1 MPDEERV
8 NVKILAV
15 GDVVG
20 DPGRKVLEKLV
31 PQMKRSGEV
40 DFVIANGENAAGGA
54 GLTPSVAR
62 EMLDFGIDVITS
74 GDHIWKYNEI
84 YDWMDENPQVIRP
97 LNYPNGAPGE
107 GSTIVRS
114 QGGIDVGVVNAL
126 GRVFL
131 STVDCPFRSLQ
142 EEVEKLRSKVK
153 IIVVDFH
160 AEATS
165 EKMAMGYY
173 LDGKVSGVV
182 GTHTHIQTADERI
195 LPKGT
200 AYLTD
205 LGMVGP
211 YESVIGREVEAV
223 LKGFLNQRPMR
234 YPVAKNRIRMCGAI
248 IEVDE
253 ATGRAT
259 KIERVNKGLEGQ

>member
-1 MPDEERV
+1 M
-8 NVKILAV
+8 KILAL

-20 DPGRKVLEKLV
+20 DPGRKAVEKFV
-31 PQMKRSGEV
+31 PQMKREGV
-40 DFVIANGENAAGGA
+40 ADFVIANGENAAGGV
-54 GLTPSVAR
+54 GLTPPVAR
-62 EMLDFGIDVITS
+62 EMLDMGVDVVTS
-74 GDHIWKYNEI
+74 GDHIWKHKEI
-84 YDWMDENPQVIRP
+84 HDWLDENTNVIRP

-114 QGGIDVGVVNAL
+114 RNGVDVGVVNAL

-131 STVDCPFRSLQ
+131 STVDCPFRSLD
-142 EEVEKLRSKVK
+142 EEIERLRNKVK
-153 IIVVDFH
+153 VIVVDFH

-165 EKMAMGYY
+165 EKVAMGYY
-173 LDGKVSGVV
+173 LDGKVSAVL

-211 YESVIGREVEAV
+211 YESVIGRDVESV
-223 LKGFLNQRPMR
+223 LKGFLSQRPMR

-248 IEVDE
+248 VEVDE
-253 ATGRAT
+253 SSGRAI
-259 KIERVNKGLEGQ
+259 KIERVCKEL